1 MTKHKASGSPFLPA
15 HPFPCP
21 VEDDFSSM
29 IRVNLAGEQSAVT
42 IYEGQMRAL
51 GDDAIAPVIEEMKVH
66 EEEHEALFLALVRQ
80 HHVRPSL
87 FGVLWR
93 WAGYGLGWVA
103 GKLGPSYAMAQTE
116 AVETVI
122 EQHYQEQIDH
132 VPPGDFRTTLKKCQ
146 EDEHH
151 HKAVGAQ
158 TRNRSL
164 SLDGWM
170 LLTRLGTRLAV
181 RIAKRI

>member
-1 MTKHKASGSPFLPA
+1 MTKHRAVGSPLLPT

-21 VEDDFSSM
+21 IEDDLPSM

-51 GDDAIAPVIEEMKVH
+51 GDDEVVSMVEEMKAH
-66 EEEHEALFLALVRQ
+66 EQEHEALFLDLVRQ

-93 WAGYGLGWVA
+93 WAGCGLGWVA

-132 VPPGDFRTTLKKCQ
+132 VPPGDFRATLRQCQ
-146 EDEHH
+146 EDEQH
-151 HKAVGAQ
+151 HKALGAQ
-158 TRNRSL
+158 SRDHSL
-164 SLDGWM
+164 TLDGWM